1 MKQTSFYITTTL
13 PYVNSDPH
21 IGFAMEIIRA
31 DVIARYK
38 KLMGYDVF
46 FNTGTD
52 EHGIKVYIKALE
64 AEMDPK
70 AYVDRYAEKF
80 FSLKRTLN
88 LSDDLNFIR
97 TTDEHHTRAA
107 QEFWRICKKNGHIYK
122 KNYQAKYCTGCELEK
137 TDSELNDQG
146 RCLIHPNRELELIDE
161 ENYFFKFSDFQKK
174 LLDFYEKTPD
184 FVIPDFRYN
193 EIKSFVS
200 RGLSDFSISRL
211 KSKMPWGVEVPD
223 DQDHVMYVW
232 FDALVN
238 YISCLGWPDEIEKFK
253 KYWERGT
260 PVQYCGKDNLRQQ
273 AAMWQAMLMA
283 AGLPN
288 SRHIVID
295 GFINVAGHKM
305 SKSAGNMIDPFQLVE
320 EYGADAI
327 RYFLTR
333 ELSPFEDSDYTPNRL
348 QDTYNA
354 NLANGLGNLTSRIM
368 QMAETNLSEPVDLN
382 LDWYF
387 DPAYINSLNNFNLL
401 MATDRIWDAIKHL
414 DEYIQLKQP
423 FKIIKTDS
431 EEGSKQITYLVKE
444 LYRVGL
450 MLEPF
455 MPETS
460 QKIRSL
466 IKSNRKP
473 DQPLFL
479 RKE

>member
-1 MKQTSFYITTTL
+1 MNKNFYITTTL

-38 KLMGYDVF
+38 KNIGVDVF

-70 AYVDRYAEKF
+70 TYVDRYAEKF
-80 FSLKRTLN
+80 FSLKKALN
-88 LSDDLNFIR
+88 LFPDLNFIR
-97 TTDEHHTRAA
+97 TTDEHHTRSA
-107 QEFWRICKKNGHIYK
+107 QAFWRICKKNGHIYK

-137 TDSELNDQG
+137 TDSELNDEG
-146 RCLIHPNRELELIDE
+146 KCLIHPNRELELIDE
-161 ENYFFKFSDFQKK
+161 ENYFFKFSEFQKP
-174 LLDFYEKTPD
+174 LLDFYDKTPD

-193 EIKSFVS
+193 EIKSFVT

-223 DQDHVMYVW
+223 DADHVMYVW

-238 YISCLGWPDEIEKFK
+238 YISCLGWPDETDKFE
-253 KYWERGT
+253 KYWAQGT

-283 AGLPN
+283 AALPN

-295 GFINVAGHKM
+295 GFINVAGQKM
-305 SKSAGNMIDPFQLVE
+305 AKSAGNMIDPFQLVE
-320 EYGADAI
+320 EYGTDAI

-333 ELSPFEDSDYTPNRL
+333 ELQPFEDSDYTPNRL
-348 QDTYNA
+348 QDAYNA

-368 QMAETNLSEPVDLN
+368 QMAETNLDSPIEVKNVPFHPD
-382 LDWYF
+382 F
-387 DPAYINSLNNFNLL
+387 
-401 MATDRIWDAIKHL
+401 IKHL
-414 DEYIQLKQP
+414 ENFDLQKACDFIWHLVGQADLLIQDKQP
-423 FKIIKTDS
+423 FKLIKTDP
-431 EEGSKQITYLVKE
+431 EEAKE
-444 LYRVGL
+444 VIKKLIQQL
-450 MLEPF
+450 HSIATHLEIF
-455 MPETS
+455 MPETAE
-460 QKIRSL
+460 KIKQT
-466 IKSNRKP
+466 IKTNRKP
-473 DQPLFL
+473 EQPLFA
-479 RKE
+479 RND